1 MPLVLM
7 ALTKVGGERVTV
19 NPSLIEV
26 IETTDKGT
34 RVVLTSGKELL
45 VTDVQ
50 ERILKIVNTHPV
62 DGF

>member
-50 ERILKIVNTHPV
+50 ERILKTVNTHPV